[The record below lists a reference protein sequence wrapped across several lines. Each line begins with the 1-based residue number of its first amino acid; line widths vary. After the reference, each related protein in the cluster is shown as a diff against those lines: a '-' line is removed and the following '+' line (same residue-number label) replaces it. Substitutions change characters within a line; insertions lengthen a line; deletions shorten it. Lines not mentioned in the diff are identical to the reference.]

1 MTAFGS
7 YTLEKKI
14 GAGGMGEVFL
24 ARRTADGGR
33 VVIKRVLPG
42 LARQPGFVDRFLDEV
57 RVLARL
63 QHPHVV
69 RVFDFGEVSGQWF
82 IAMELVEGAAVSVP
96 LSVAATAR
104 LGVEIASA
112 LHAAHSLR
120 DANGKS
126 TPIVHRDV
134 SPQNI
139 LIRASDGAAKL
150 IDFGIA
156 SLGGQGSGGGKLGY
170 AAPEQ
175 LLEETASPLS
185 DQYSLGVVLWEC
197 LAGERAFDGEDVE
210 VIRLVTEVGVRTLPA
225 SALSEVVLRMCSLE
239 AGSRFASLDEVVREL
254 GALAPRVAV
263 TTAALQVHPRPDP
276 LPRGRGGSLTEVEV
290 RALSFVVDGMT
301 AEEAEAAIDAAA
313 IGVFAL
319 DVLQDLVEKGA
330 LVAEDS
336 GGVRRFK
343 R

>member
-7 YTLEKKI
+7 YTLGRKI

-24 ARRTADGGR
+24 ATRVSDSAQ

-42 LARQPGFVDRFLDEV
+42 LVSQSGFVDRFLDEV

-69 RVFDFGEVSGQWF
+69 RVFDFGEVNGQWF
-82 IAMELVEGAAVSVP
+82 IAMEFVDGAPVGA
-96 LSVAATAR
+96 LDLQRTGR
-104 LGVEIASA
+104 LGFEIASA
-112 LHAAHSLR
+112 LDAAHSLR
-120 DANGKS
+120 DAAGKS

-139 LIRASDGAAKL
+139 LLRASDGAAKL

-156 SLGGQGSGGGKLGY
+156 SLGGKGAGGGKLGY

-175 LLEETASPLS
+175 LLEDEASPLS

-197 LAGERAFDGEDVE
+197 LAGRRAFDGEDVE
-210 VIRLVTEVGVRTLPA
+210 VIRLVTEVGVDALPA
-225 SALSEVVLRMCSLE
+225 SALSDTVMRMCSLDPR
-239 AGSRFASLDEVVREL
+239 SRYASMSEVVGAFRKFASISVSPLP
-254 GALAPRVAV
+254 G
-263 TTAALQVHPRPDP
+263 P
-276 LPRGRGGSLTEVEV
+276 LPRGREGVGV
-290 RALSFVVDGMT
+290 RAALQELSAVESAALGCVADGMT
-301 AEEAEAAIDAAA
+301 FEEAERAIEAA
-313 IGVFAL
+313 GVDGFAL
-319 DVLQDLVEKGA
+319 DLLEDLISKGA
-330 LVAEDS
+330 LVAEDRD
-336 GGVRRFK
+336 GVRRFK